1 MKSILFVNGCIRGE
15 ESRTLLMARRFLD
28 CLRGKYEITEVNGL
42 CLPLDREAL
51 KKRDR
56 LAAQGNWDDPV
67 FDEARRF
74 MQADAVVLAAPFWEG
89 TFPAAVHAYIEQI
102 CVTGLTFGYR
112 EDGTAEGYGKA
123 KRAIFFSTRGGIYSE
138 GPNKKDDHAGK
149 FLDSVFRMLGIQRTD
164 VVTAEGLDIIGND
177 VGLIMDQAV
186 REAELLAGTF

>member
-67 FDEARRF
+67 FDEAR
-74 MQADAVVLAAPFWEG
+74 

-164 VVTAEGLDIIGND
+164 VVTADGLDIIGND

>member
-15 ESRTLLMARRFLD
+15 ESRTLLLARRFLD
-28 CLRGKYEITEVNGL
+28 CLRGKYEIKEVSGL

-51 KKRDR
+51 EKRDR
-56 LAAQGNWDDPV
+56 LAAQGNWGDPM
-67 FDEARRF
+67 FDAARTFMEA
-74 MQADAVVLAAPFWEG
+74 DIVVLAAPFWEG

-102 CVTGLTFGYR
+102 CVTGLTFGYK
-112 EDGTAEGYGKA
+112 EDGTAEGCGKT
-123 KRAIFFSTRGGIYSE
+123 KRAVFFSTRGGIYSE

-149 FLDSVFRMLGIQRTD
+149 FLDSVFRMLGIPSTD

-177 VGLIMDQAV
+177 VRLIMDQAL

>member
-15 ESRTLLMARRFLD
+15 ESRTLLLARRFLD
-28 CLRGKYEITEVNGL
+28 CLRGKYEITEVSDL

-51 KKRDR
+51 EKRDR

-67 FDEARRF
+67 FDEARTF

-112 EDGTAEGYGKA
+112 VDGTAEGCGRA
-123 KRAIFFSTRGGIYSE
+123 KRAVFFSTRGGIYSE
-138 GPNKKDDHAGK
+138 GPNKKDDHAEK
-149 FLDSVFRMLGIQRTD
+149 FLASVFRMLGIPKTD
-164 VVTAEGLDIIGND
+164 TVTAEGLDIIGND
-177 VGLIMDQAV
+177 VRLIMDQAL

>member
-1 MKSILFVNGCIRGE
+1 M
-15 ESRTLLMARRFLD
+15 
-28 CLRGKYEITEVNGL
+28 CLRLRSGKEHFR
-42 CLPLDREAL
+42 LPYTLIL
-51 KKRDR
+51 
-56 LAAQGNWDDPV
+56 N
-67 FDEARRF
+67 RF
-74 MQADAVVLAAPFWEG
+74 
-89 TFPAAVHAYIEQI
+89 